1 MTAPLDVTIIT
12 GLSGAGRSSAADVLE
27 DLGCFVIDNLPPAL
41 IPKVA
46 ELARDRERP
55 SRYALVVD
63 VRSGE
68 FMDELV
74 AALAALRATGVRT
87 RMLFLDAS
95 DAVLVRRFEASR
107 RPHPLAPT
115 GRVSDGIA
123 RERVLLEELKGEAD
137 VVVDTSDLNVH
148 ELRDRLRALFGDAP
162 TPDAALQTN
171 LLSFGYKFGIPLD
184 VDLIF
189 DCRFLPNPHWI
200 DELRP
205 LDGTDDGVRRYVLE
219 QPEATLQTS
228 LISFGYKFGI
238 PLDVDLL
245 FDCRFLPNPHWVED
259 LRPRPGTDEAVRR
272 YVLDQPAAQAFLEG
286 LRDLFALLLP
296 AYARE
301 GKSYLAI
308 GVGCTGGRHRSVVI
322 AAELAKLLAGL
333 GFPPTVH
340 HRDLDRG

>member
-55 SRYALVVD
+55 TRYALVVD

-68 FMDELV
+68 FMDEL
-74 AALAALRATGVRT
+74 AGALAALRATGART

-95 DAVLVRRFEASR
+95 DPALVRRFEASR
-107 RPHPLAPT
+107 RPHPLAAT
-115 GRVSDGIA
+115 GRVSEGIA
-123 RERVLLEELKGEAD
+123 RERVLLEGLKGEAD
-137 VVVDTSDLNVH
+137 VVVDTTNLNVH
-148 ELRDRLRALFGDAP
+148 ELRDRLRELFGDTPA
-162 TPDAALQTN
+162 PDAALQTS

-184 VDLIF
+184 VDLI
-189 DCRFLPNPHWI
+189 
-200 DELRP
+200 
-205 LDGTDDGVRRYVLE
+205 
-219 QPEATLQTS
+219 
-228 LISFGYKFGI
+228 
-238 PLDVDLL
+238 

-272 YVLDQPAAQAFLEG
+272 YVLEQPDAQAFLDR
-286 LRDLFALLLP
+286 LRELFALLLP

-301 GKSYLAI
+301 GKSYLSIA
-308 GVGCTGGRHRSVVI
+308 VGCTGGRHRSVVI

-333 GFPPTVH
+333 GFPASVH

>member
-1 MTAPLDVTIIT
+1 MTSPLDVTIIT

-27 DLGCFVIDNLPPAL
+27 DLGWFVIDNLPPAL

-171 LLSFGYKFGIPLD
+171 LLSFGSKFGIPLD

-189 DCRFLPNPHWI
+189 DCRFLPNPHWVE
-200 DELRP
+200 DLRP
-205 LDGTDDGVRRYVLE
+205 LPGTEEAVRRYVLE
-219 QPEATLQTS
+219 QPES
-228 LISFGYKFGI
+228 
-238 PLDVDLL
+238 
-245 FDCRFLPNPHWVED
+245 
-259 LRPRPGTDEAVRR
+259 
-272 YVLDQPAAQAFLEG
+272 QAFLER
-286 LRDLFALLLP
+286 LRDLFALVLP
-296 AYARE
+296 SYARE
-301 GKSYLAI
+301 GKSYLSIA
-308 GVGCTGGRHRSVVI
+308 VGCTGGRHRSVVV
-322 AAELAKLLAGL
+322 AAELAKILAGL
-333 GFPPTVH
+333 GFPATVH
-340 HRDLDRG
+340 HRDLERG

>member
-55 SRYALVVD
+55 TRYALVVD

-68 FMDELV
+68 FMDEL
-74 AALAALRATGVRT
+74 AGALAALRATGART

-95 DAVLVRRFEASR
+95 DPALVRRFEASR
-107 RPHPLAPT
+107 RPHPLAAT
-115 GRVSDGIA
+115 GRVSEGIA
-123 RERVLLEELKGEAD
+123 RERVLLEGLKGEAD
-137 VVVDTSDLNVH
+137 VVVDTTNLNVH
-148 ELRDRLRALFGDAP
+148 ELRDRLRELFGDTPA
-162 TPDAALQTN
+162 PDAALQTS

-184 VDLIF
+184 VDLI
-189 DCRFLPNPHWI
+189 
-200 DELRP
+200 
-205 LDGTDDGVRRYVLE
+205 
-219 QPEATLQTS
+219 
-228 LISFGYKFGI
+228 
-238 PLDVDLL
+238 

-272 YVLDQPAAQAFLEG
+272 YVLEQPDAQAFLER
-286 LRDLFALLLP
+286 LRELFALLLP

-301 GKSYLAI
+301 GKSYLSIA
-308 GVGCTGGRHRSVVI
+308 VGCTGGRHRSVVI

-333 GFPPTVH
+333 GFPASVH

>member
-1 MTAPLDVTIIT
+1 MSAPFDVTIIT

-27 DLGCFVIDNLPPAL
+27 DLGCFVIDNLPPSL

-55 SRYALVVD
+55 TRYALVVD

-68 FMDELV
+68 FMDDLA
-74 AALAALRATGVRT
+74 AALAALRKTGART

-95 DAVLVRRFEASR
+95 DAALVRRFEASR
-107 RPHPLAPT
+107 RPHPLAAT

-123 RERVLLEELKGEAD
+123 RERELLEELKGEAD
-137 VVVDTSDLNVH
+137 VVVDTSSLNVH
-148 ELRDRLRALFGDAP
+148 ELRDRLHELFGDTPAP
-162 TPDAALQTN
+162 DGSLQTS
-171 LLSFGYKFGIPLD
+171 LISFGYKFGIPLD

-189 DCRFLPNPHWI
+189 DCRFLPNPHWV
-200 DELRP
+200 ETLRP
-205 LDGTDDGVRRYVLE
+205 LPGTDD
-219 QPEATLQTS
+219 T
-228 LISFGYKFGI
+228 
-238 PLDVDLL
+238 
-245 FDCRFLPNPHWVED
+245 
-259 LRPRPGTDEAVRR
+259 VRR
-272 YVLDQPAAQAFLEG
+272 YVLDQPEAQAFLAQ

-301 GKSYLAI
+301 GKTYLSIA
-308 GVGCTGGRHRSVVI
+308 VGCTGGRHRSVVI

-333 GFPPTVH
+333 GFPASVH

>member
-1 MTAPLDVTIIT
+1 MTAPLDVTIIS
-12 GLSGAGRSSAADVLE
+12 GLSGAGRSSAADVLV

-87 RMLFLDAS
+87 RMRFLAAS
-95 DAVLVRRFEASR
+95 DPVLVRRFEASR

-189 DCRFLPNPHWI
+189 DCRFLPNPHWVE
-200 DELRP
+200 DLRP
-205 LDGTDDGVRRYVLE
+205 LPGTEEAVRRYVLE
-219 QPEATLQTS
+219 QPES
-228 LISFGYKFGI
+228 
-238 PLDVDLL
+238 
-245 FDCRFLPNPHWVED
+245 
-259 LRPRPGTDEAVRR
+259 
-272 YVLDQPAAQAFLEG
+272 QAFLER
-286 LRDLFALLLP
+286 LRDLFALVLP
-296 AYARE
+296 SYARE
-301 GKSYLAI
+301 GKSYLSIA
-308 GVGCTGGRHRSVVI
+308 VGCTGGRHRSVVV
-322 AAELAKLLAGL
+322 AAELAKILAGL
-333 GFPPTVH
+333 GFPATVH
-340 HRDLDRG
+340 HRDLERG